1 MASTTNS
8 SGGAK
13 AGSFGAKELYIRGF
27 PYANTAAK
35 FWTSV
40 LDEVFAAYPQGT
52 ALEMAAS
59 SGGLLM
65 PTLLMPE
72 LILQRGMDRL
82 AAQGDQETLQDA
94 IAVLELTG
102 PPGSISLR
110 MIPPG
115 KNAAPQAIELDYL
128 DADLLPFLLAWLL
141 EWASIPDVLWNQPR
155 VRGAFAGDDPS
166 RRFRYLVAFELRSRL
181 LGEELYH
188 RNLRLH
194 FRREPL
200 APPEAAEPANPE

>member
-1 MASTTNS
+1 MAGIINNT
-8 SGGAK
+8 GGAK
-13 AGSFGAKELYIRGF
+13 ADSYGAKSLYVRGF

-40 LDEVFAAYPQGT
+40 LDEVFAAYPPGT
-52 ALEMAAS
+52 ALELAAS

-65 PTLLMPE
+65 PALLTPE
-72 LILQRGMDRL
+72 IMLQRGMDRL
-82 AAQGDQETLQDA
+82 AAQDNPETIQDA
-94 IAVLELTG
+94 MAVLELIG
-102 PPGSISLR
+102 PPGSIRLR
-110 MIPPG
+110 MVPPG
-115 KNAAPQAIELDYL
+115 KDAEPQEIELDYL

-141 EWASIPDVLWNQPR
+141 EWASIPDALWNEAR

-181 LGEELYH
+181 LSEDLYH
-188 RNLRLH
+188 RSLRLH

-200 APPEAAEPANPE
+200 ADPDAAEPARPE